1 MNWNKVKL
9 GDVCEI
15 ITKGTTPTTLGHAFK
30 PGGIP
35 FLRVQ
40 NIQNG
45 QVDLNG
51 ALFINEETDQV
62 LKRSR
67 IQPNDLLISIAGT
80 IGRCA
85 LVSSDAKPMN
95 CNQAVAIVRIEN
107 QAVNRRFLLRWLETD
122 SAKRK
127 MAGAQVTG
135 TISNLSLTQVSN
147 LEIPLPP
154 LAEQQ
159 RLAAI
164 LDGADALRALRRDAV
179 AALDEL
185 AQSLFLELFGDPAL
199 NPKNWELVKLGE
211 ICEVKGGKRLP
222 KGDDYSE
229 VPTPFRYIRV
239 SDLKQGAVRQ
249 EKLLYLK
256 PETQKQISRYI
267 VHTGDIIIS
276 IAGSIG
282 LIAPVPA
289 TLDGANLTENAA
301 KLKAKKDA
309 YNSIFL
315 SHLLQT
321 NYAQSQI
328 GSQTAQ
334 VTIGKLALFRIESI
348 EIPLPPLALQQEFA
362 IQIGQLETLK
372 ARARAQA
379 VELDALFG
387 ALSAR
392 AFAGELSD

>member
-9 GDVCEI
+9 GDVAEVV
-15 ITKGTTPTTLGHAFK
+15 TKGTTPTTLGHSFESD
-30 PGGIP
+30 GIP

-40 NIQNG
+40 NIQDG

-51 ALFINEETDQV
+51 ALFIDKKTDQV

-95 CNQAVAIVRIEN
+95 CNQAVAIVRIETED
-107 QAVNRRFLLRWLETD
+107 VNRRFLLRWLETD
-122 SAKRK
+122 AAKRK

-164 LDGADALRALRRDAV
+164 LDEADALRALRRDGV

-185 AQSLFLELFGDPAL
+185 AQSLFLELFGDPAM
-199 NPKNWELVKLGE
+199 NPKNWEMVEFSQAIRDETARTPKIQTSEFSITGQFPIVDQGQEDIAGFHDDESLLTSSRLPVVIFGDHTRIVKLIHHPFTLGADGTKVLCPQE
-211 ICEVKGGKRLP
+211 GFDATFLAYFLKSAKIPNLGYSRHMKEVKRL
-222 KGDDYSE
+222 
-229 VPTPFRYIRV
+229 RY
-239 SDLKQGAVRQ
+239 
-249 EKLLYLK
+249 
-256 PETQKQISRYI
+256 
-267 VHTGDIIIS
+267 
-276 IAGSIG
+276 
-282 LIAPVPA
+282 
-289 TLDGANLTENAA
+289 
-301 KLKAKKDA
+301 
-309 YNSIFL
+309 F
-315 SHLLQT
+315 
-321 NYAQSQI
+321 
-328 GSQTAQ
+328 
-334 VTIGKLALFRIESI
+334 
-348 EIPLPPLALQQEFA
+348 LPPLALQQEFA
-362 IQIGQLETLK
+362 EQIGQLETLG

-379 VELDALFG
+379 VELDALFA

-392 AFAGELSD
+392 AFAGELSSGRH